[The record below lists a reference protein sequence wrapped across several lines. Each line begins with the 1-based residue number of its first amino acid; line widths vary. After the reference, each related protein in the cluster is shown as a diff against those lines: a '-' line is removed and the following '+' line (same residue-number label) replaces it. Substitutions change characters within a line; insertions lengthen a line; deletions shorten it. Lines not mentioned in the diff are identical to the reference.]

1 VPNDAVF
8 TDTTYSN
15 ATTSTHRLMSAA
27 DKTKLD
33 GIEEIDPYETI
44 NTPAPLIH
52 LTDAAEA
59 PVKELEIEINPV

>member
-1 VPNDAVF
+1 
-8 TDTTYSN
+8 
-15 ATTSTHRLMSAA
+15 MSAA
-27 DKTKLD
+27 DKIKLD

-59 PVKELEIEINPV
+59 PVKKLEIEINPI